1 MKAGPVLSVLA
12 SAFLF
17 GLSAPLA
24 KLLLGRV
31 DPVAL
36 AGLLYAGVF
45 IGLAAAR
52 GAARLL
58 RGRGTAGRAGPGAS
72 LERRDLPWLAG
83 AVLSGGIAAPI
94 LLMLGL
100 GRVSG
105 LTGSLLLN
113 FEATATALIAVILFR
128 ENAGGRVWAAL
139 ALMTAGGAL
148 LSWAPAEGRLEVA
161 GPLLV
166 LAAMAAWGLDNNLTR
181 QISGKDPVS
190 IAMIKGLV
198 SGGVSLALAFSLGR
212 GFAPGPA
219 AAAGL
224 AVGALGYGLSLV
236 LFIKGLNGLGAFRTG
251 ALFSVAPFAGAA
263 ASVVVLGDRVEP
275 ALLAAGAL
283 MAAGVALLA
292 REKHAH
298 AHHHDRTVHAH
309 AHVHS
314 DLHHLHGHQ
323 DGTREPH
330 DHEHVHEAVD
340 HVHGHWPDGDHRHG
354 H

>member
-1 MKAGPVLSVLA
+1 MKPKPLLFVLA

-17 GLSAPLA
+17 GVSTPLA
-24 KLLLGRV
+24 KALLGEV
-31 DPVAL
+31 DPIAL

-45 IGLAAAR
+45 LGLAAAR
-52 GAARLL
+52 GAARLF
-58 RGRGTAGRAGPGAS
+58 RGREAARGDGHGAP
-72 LERRDLPWLAG
+72 LKRRDLPWLAG

-105 LTGSLLLN
+105 LAGSLLLN
-113 FEATATALIAVILFR
+113 FEATATALIAVLLFK

-139 ALMTAGGAL
+139 GLMTAGGAA
-148 LSWAPAEGRLEVA
+148 LSWIPGEGRLEIA

-181 QISGKDPVS
+181 QISGKDPVR
-190 IAMIKGLV
+190 IAMIKGFV
-198 SGGVSLALAFSLGR
+198 SGAVSLTLAFVLGR
-212 GFAPGPA
+212 GFDPGPP

-224 AVGALGYGLSLV
+224 AVGAVGYGLSLV

-263 ASVVVLGDRVEP
+263 ASVIILGDRVGP
-275 ALLAAGAL
+275 GLAAAGSL
-283 MAAGVALLA
+283 MAAGVVLIV
-292 REKHAH
+292 REKHVH
-298 AHHHDRTVHAH
+298 AHHHVRTVHVH

-314 DLHHLHGHQ
+314 DLHHLHGHG
-323 DGTREPH
+323 DDARDPH
-330 DHEHVHEAVD
+330 SHAHAHEAMD